1 MGVEKW
7 LWKIAVKKG
16 VSRAVQLI
24 VSWLVSKGLT
34 SWGVTVDV
42 NQLTVA
48 VFAGLEILRNWLKNK
63 VGVKFL

>member
-7 LWKIAVKKG
+7 LWTIAVKKG
-16 VSRAVQLI
+16 VSRAVQL
-24 VSWLVSKGLT
+24 VVAWLVSKGIGSL
-34 SWGVTVDV
+34 GVTIDT

-48 VFAGLEILRNWLKNK
+48 TFAGLEFLRNWLKNK